1 MNIGGATHRRVATT
15 VLVAVFALGC
25 GPGPEDERP
34 GPVSDE
40 IYVQVMTEL
49 MLLDASPPEGSTV
62 EEREARAD
70 SARREILAGQG
81 VTGPEIL
88 DFAEALGGEAGRME
102 VLWQQITQR
111 YDSARIAS
119 LGTETEARSEP
130 EGRLGEE
137 ARTAATESSPAPVA
151 SAPATPADTLQ
162 PAGRRLRPRARPPPS
177 AGPPVRDTTLSP
189 G

>member
-1 MNIGGATHRRVATT
+1 MEIGKATHRRVATI
-15 VLVAVFALGC
+15 VLFAVFAMGC
-25 GPGPEDERP
+25 GPGPEDEGP

-49 MLLDASPPEGSTV
+49 MLLDASPPEGGTV

-70 SARREILAGQG
+70 SARREILSGQG
-81 VTGPEIL
+81 VTGPEVL

-102 VLWQQITQR
+102 VLWQEITQR

-130 EGRLGEE
+130 EGKLGEV
-137 ARTAATESSPAPVA
+137 ARAAATEPSPAPVA
-151 SAPATPADTLQ
+151 GAPPASADTLQ
-162 PAGRRLRPRARPPPS
+162 PANRRLRPRTRRPL
-177 AGPPVRDTTLSP
+177 GTRPPVRDTTFLP

>member
-1 MNIGGATHRRVATT
+1 MDIGKATHRRVVTT
-15 VLVAVFALGC
+15 VLFAVFALGC
-25 GPGPEDERP
+25 GPAPEDDRP

-49 MLLDASPPEGSTV
+49 MLLDASPPAGGTV

-70 SARREILAGQG
+70 SARREILASQG

-88 DFAEALGGEAGRME
+88 DFAGALGGEASRME
-102 VLWQQITQR
+102 LLWQQITQR

-119 LGTETEARSEP
+119 LDRETEARSEP
-130 EGRLGEE
+130 EGKLGEG
-137 ARTAATESSPAPVA
+137 ARAAATETSPAPVA
-151 SAPATPADTLQ
+151 DPPPASADTQ
-162 PAGRRLRPRARPPPS
+162 PARGKVAPRSRRPVGTRPL
-177 AGPPVRDTTLSP
+177 VRDTTFLP

>member
-1 MNIGGATHRRVATT
+1 MYTGEITHRRVATT
-15 VLVAVFALGC
+15 VLFAVLAVGC
-25 GPGPEDERP
+25 GPGPEEERP

-49 MLLDASPPEGSTV
+49 MLLDSSLPTGDTV
-62 EEREARAD
+62 EDREVRAD

-81 VTGPEIL
+81 VTGSDIL

-102 VLWQQITQR
+102 LLWQQITQR

-119 LGTETEARSEP
+119 LDRDTEARSEP
-130 EGRLGEE
+130 EGKLGEE
-137 ARTAATESSPAPVA
+137 ARAAVIESSPPPVDGVP
-151 SAPATPADTLQ
+151 PATTDTLK
-162 PAGRRLRPRARPPPS
+162 PAGRRLPSRSRRPQGAR
-177 AGPPVRDTTLSP
+177 PPVRDTTLRP